1 MRGPTQI
8 ERIMSE
14 KVDDW
19 VSLNRSFQNRTF
31 RERKINHTRV
41 LTKGLMVLLSP
52 TSPYTVK
59 SAILTFVSE
68 NASFLFAPKENLVKF
83 MRAAEHLLKQSVDV
97 SRPMQLIQGQ
107 VLVTWTS
114 VLIEIDAISRQRKL
128 FEGFVA
134 LLCRILYNTTK
145 SDPGFH
151 NLRLMACSSLRE
163 LELTYPCLLESLLG
177 DLVILEDESMDMS
190 MSTVSSSTSKSRSTR
205 SRISCPLLDVAK
217 RDCSHAGQ
225 AYVCLLLTVLEHVA
239 VRMSSVLD
247 EGEHFEHDDGVD
259 DVIRNTL
266 LECMTERDCNEE
278 NNLSKTQ
285 DFKTPLM
292 LKSSSLRATP
302 PSSNS
307 SIGGFCVSPIV
318 DSLLRTPQN
327 RVHRFFHHH
336 HHHDLRQNRSNILST
351 PLPPSIRTRVIPA
364 LSVAFESL
372 SLMSIWQRV
381 TVIEKLT
388 TLISLLNLNSGVVQ
402 HHIMPLLQ
410 SRSPILCHAILLM
423 HKARPT
429 LLTETNERE
438 IVKRICHLIR
448 DHTALLQT
456 RILAVRWIMNFPSS
470 SPKRSFALLHEHF
483 KDLYPEI
490 GDPLDLRAAKLRA
503 LLKCFRPDEAP
514 PEILRALDC
523 VREWPYHDAE
533 SRFSS
538 VADEFLL
545 GVLRRFPTKLAPN
558 ITRLLV
564 RVTCTWPHLV
574 PNVVKFV
581 DTYESGGGNESI
593 LIFML
598 DSLSRVLPSL
608 SPPRRLSQYFTLME
622 RIGRASKVNP
632 IPLLKAL
639 MRLVQKGENICSI
652 GSWGLGSRVLD
663 VCRTSLSLNSIM
675 YYAHIHTHTRHN
687 HGISSTLY
695 HTKESWN
702 TVELCVGEF

>member
-1 MRGPTQI
+1 
-8 ERIMSE
+8 MSE

-19 VSLNRSFQNRTF
+19 VSLNRSFQNQAF
-31 RERKINHTRV
+31 RETKVNATRV

-52 TSPYTVK
+52 TSAYTVK
-59 SAILTFVSE
+59 SAILTFVAE

-83 MRAAEHLLKQSVDV
+83 MRAAEHLLKQRVDL
-97 SRPMQLIQGQ
+97 SRPMQLVQGQ
-107 VLVTWTS
+107 VLVTWTA
-114 VLIEIDAISRQRKL
+114 VLIEIDAISTQRKL

-134 LLCRILYNTTK
+134 LLCRILYNTTR
-145 SDPGFH
+145 SGPGFH

-177 DLVILEDESMDMS
+177 DLVVLEEDDSMDMS
-190 MSTVSSSTSKSRSTR
+190 MSTVSSATSKSRSTR
-205 SRISCPLLDVAK
+205 SRITCPLLDVAK

-225 AYVCLLLTVLEHVA
+225 AYVCLLLTILEHVA
-239 VRMSSVLD
+239 VRMSSLLSED
-247 EGEHFEHDDGVD
+247 GEQDFEHDDGVD

-266 LECMTERDCNEE
+266 LECMTERDSADDDENEVSSRE
-278 NNLSKTQ
+278 
-285 DFKTPLM
+285 FKTPLM
-292 LKSSSLRATP
+292 FKSSSLRTSTP
-302 PSSNS
+302 TSNS
-307 SIGGFCVSPIV
+307 SSSSGFCVSPIV

-336 HHHDLRQNRSNILST
+336 HHHDLRQNEKSAMFST
-351 PLPPSIRTRVIPA
+351 PLPPSIRTRVMPA
-364 LSVAFESL
+364 LSIAFESL
-372 SLMSIWQRV
+372 SLMSTWQRV

-410 SRSPILCHAILLM
+410 SRSPILCHSILLM
-423 HKARPT
+423 HKARPK
-429 LLTETNERE
+429 LLTETHERE
-438 IVKRICHLIR
+438 IVQRICHLIR

-456 RILAVRWIMNFPSS
+456 RILAVRWITNFPSS
-470 SPKRSFALLHEHF
+470 SPERSFALLHEHV

-503 LLKCFRPDEAP
+503 LLTCFRPDEAP
-514 PEILRALDC
+514 SELLRALDC

-545 GVLRRFPTKLAPN
+545 GALRRFPTRLAPK

-581 DTYESGGGNESI
+581 DTYESGGGNERI

-608 SPPRRLSQYFTLME
+608 SPPRRLSQYFVLME
-622 RIGRASKVNP
+622 RIGRASRVNP
-632 IPLLKAL
+632 IPILKAL
-639 MRLVQKGENICSI
+639 MRLVRG
-652 GSWGLGSRVLD
+652 
-663 VCRTSLSLNSIM
+663 
-675 YYAHIHTHTRHN
+675 
-687 HGISSTLY
+687 
-695 HTKESWN
+695 
-702 TVELCVGEF
+702 